1 MAMKRSSRLAPL
13 ALLPALLLPSGC
25 KHDEPTDPSIATA
38 VQQRLASDSAIS
50 AEPIQASVQ
59 GGVVTL
65 SGTVS
70 SDAARSL
77 ASNDAGA
84 VAGVRTVLNN
94 LAVQPPISAATAL
107 PAPVAAPT
115 PAPEVSRT
123 RDEPRRRERDRRRD
137 RNEAA
142 SSAASLAQNNTPS
155 YPAPSSTP
163 QQQAEP
169 TPPPAPV
176 VRSVTLPAGTVIPV
190 RLSQTLSSAT
200 AQPGQTFS
208 GSVASDVLSND
219 GAVVLAQG
227 GNVSG
232 RVTEVQEA
240 AHFKGNALLSIEL
253 TNLSRHGNQVPIATE
268 AFSQEGKGRGK
279 NTATKAGIGAAA
291 GAVLGGIFGGGKGA
305 AIGAAAGGGSGVGIN
320 AVTRG
325 EQAQIPAETI
335 VRFRLST
342 PVTVRLSGDESSVQG
357 SGRRPLQ

>member
-1 MAMKRSSRLAPL
+1 MPHFTRLAPL

-25 KHDEPTDPSIATA
+25 KRNEPGDPAITAA
-38 VQQRLASDSAIS
+38 VQQRLSADSAIS

-65 SGTVS
+65 TGTVS

-77 ASNDAGA
+77 ASNDAGG
-84 VAGVRTVLNN
+84 VQGVRTVLNN
-94 LAVQPPISAATAL
+94 LAVQAPIAAAPAL
-107 PAPVAAPT
+107 PTPLPP
-115 PAPEVSRT
+115 PAPAPIESSRT
-123 RDEPRRRERDRRRD
+123 RDEARRHDRDRRRD
-137 RNEAA
+137 RNNAA
-142 SSAASLAQNNTPS
+142 PVISQNSPQPF
-155 YPAPSSTP
+155 PAPSSTP
-163 QQQAEP
+163 PPQAEP
-169 TPPPAPV
+169 APPPAPPTAPV

-190 RLSQTLSSAT
+190 RLSQTLDSGT
-200 AQPGQTFS
+200 AQPGQSFS
-208 GSVASDVLSND
+208 GSVASDVLSPD
-219 GAVVLAQG
+219 GAVLLPQG

-253 TNLSRHGNQVPIATE
+253 TNIARHGNQTPIATD
-268 AFSQEGKGRGK
+268 AFTQQGKGRGK
-279 NTATKAGIGAAA
+279 NTATKAGVGAAA
-291 GAVLGGIFGGGKGA
+291 GAILGGIFGGGKGA

-342 PVTVRLSGDESSVQG
+342 PVTVRVSGDESPVQG